1 MSRVYKH
8 NDKLVVYLPF
18 DVIKT
23 LGLKEGDEIDF
34 LKYNERNFIVAK
46 KSDILNK
53 ILAGAQQQRQGI
65 QERGASGTQNVNEDE
80 EKLLKKLD
88 TLRYNDRTEGKV
100 NTMLSAQEKRVL
112 RGLLEKKAIR
122 LYKKE
127 GESEFK
133 YSISKD
139 VYDRFLFGKREK
151 RQVATESESRRT
163 AEPVAKEEVN
173 QEWADRLDGK
183 RYLELLETNGY
194 IVVNNLAE
202 AGSLSVLLES
212 SIRSGNVLGTR
223 AFNKKYYIAQRSFI
237 NKNAAK
243 VIKVL
248 DKKAMSTQEIS
259 RITGI
264 EEDGVR
270 SILYILS
277 ESGDISETK
286 RDFFKLV

>member
-1 MSRVYKH
+1 MSRIYKH

-18 DVIKT
+18 DMIKD

-34 LKYNERNFIVAK
+34 LKYNDKNFIVAK

-53 ILAGAQQQRQGI
+53 ILTDAQQQRQAEHVTAGVEANI
-65 QERGASGTQNVNEDE
+65 SE
-80 EKLLKKLD
+80 EEVKLLKKLD
-88 TLRYNDRTEGKV
+88 TLRYTDRTEGKV
-100 NTMLSAQEKRVL
+100 DKMLSPQEKKVL
-112 RGLLEKKAIR
+112 KDLLEKKAVR

-127 GESEFK
+127 GESVFK

-151 RQVATESESRRT
+151 QQAAPA
-163 AEPVAKEEVN
+163 AEAEKVQQPEAEGGRP
-173 QEWADRLDGK
+173 EWEDRLDGK
-183 RYLELLETNGY
+183 RYVELLETNGY

-202 AGSLSVLLES
+202 AGSISMLLEN
-212 SIRSGNVLGTR
+212 SIKSGNVLGTR

-237 NKNAAK
+237 NKNATRIIRA
-243 VIKVL
+243 L
-248 DKKAMSTQEIS
+248 DKKAISAQEIS

-286 RDFFKLV
+286 RDFFKIV

>member
-151 RQVATESESRRT
+151 RQVATEAESRRT